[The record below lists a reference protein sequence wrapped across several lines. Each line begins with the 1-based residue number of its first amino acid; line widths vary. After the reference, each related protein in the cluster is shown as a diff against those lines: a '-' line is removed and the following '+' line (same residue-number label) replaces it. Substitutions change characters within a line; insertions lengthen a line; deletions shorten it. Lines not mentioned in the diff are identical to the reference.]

1 MKHQRLGRER
11 DVRITQKIK
20 ETQKAPP
27 MTLEEI
33 KEDLDLGMD
42 TVIAEP
48 RFEFVQEVDPL
59 YVEKPIGKY
68 EPTASNLDRMRA
80 RKQ

>member
-1 MKHQRLGRER
+1 
-11 DVRITQKIK
+11 
-20 ETQKAPP
+20 
-27 MTLEEI
+27 MTLEEV

-42 TVIAEP
+42 AAIAEP
-48 RFEFVQEVDPL
+48 SFEFVQEVDPL

-80 RKQ
+80 RK